1 MPIKNTIIQMSRAQ
15 YIEHL
20 IKIGAYEGQSLKK
33 IPKKVKEKQIKNLEN
48 QEKQEVLEKWM
59 RQHLVEL

>member
-1 MPIKNTIIQMSRAQ
+1 MSRAQ